1 MKTVFHGVLMGI
13 CLVSWLEHLP
23 TSHLRVL
30 FCELSVSFS
39 YFSVAKTTVLAKIT
53 LTAKKKKLLCC
64 CFSGCLDIGDII
76 ILLHFF
82 LSFSLMIIYGA
93 SKFVDLF
100 NLDVFELS
108 SFS

>member
-53 LTAKKKKLLCC
+53 LTAKKKKTVVLLFFWLLRHWGHYHIITFFSQFFTYDYLW
-64 CFSGCLDIGDII
+64 CF
-76 ILLHFF
+76 
-82 LSFSLMIIYGA
+82 
-93 SKFVDLF
+93 
-100 NLDVFELS
+100 
-108 SFS
+108 